1 MQEEVIR
8 FDISKVLAEFLL
20 LRVLLV
26 LLILVIGGGDE
37 VIIHL
42 LGLHLRVNLL
52 RGSLVMGLM
61 KVLLLLLSRYFNFFN

>member
-20 LRVLLV
+20 LRVLVLLV
-26 LLILVIGGGDE
+26 LLILVIGGGGE

-42 LGLHLRVNLL
+42 LGLHL
-52 RGSLVMGLM
+52 
-61 KVLLLLLSRYFNFFN
+61 

>member
-20 LRVLLV
+20 LLRVLLV
-26 LLILVIGGGDE
+26 LLILVIGGGCE

-42 LGLHLRVNLL
+42 LGLHL
-52 RGSLVMGLM
+52 
-61 KVLLLLLSRYFNFFN
+61 